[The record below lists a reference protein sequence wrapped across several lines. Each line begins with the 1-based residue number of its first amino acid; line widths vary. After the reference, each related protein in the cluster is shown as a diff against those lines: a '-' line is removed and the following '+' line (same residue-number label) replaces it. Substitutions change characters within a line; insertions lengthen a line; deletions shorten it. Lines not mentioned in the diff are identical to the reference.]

1 MSVKKNLQIKDQ
13 QVGSE
18 SSEMPY
24 FKKKRSLYHGLT
36 QAPNESTVRLDMNLL
51 SLIQTEVIDV
61 QRSRTAD
68 GDAALAAHADGNL
81 IDITQVDALIG
92 KSL

>member
-1 MSVKKNLQIKDQ
+1 MPVKKNLRIKDQ
-13 QVGSE
+13 QVGGE

-36 QAPNESTVRLDMNLL
+36 QAPSESAVRLDMNLL
-51 SLIQTEVIDV
+51 SLIQTDVIDV

-68 GDAALAAHADGNL
+68 GDAARTARTDGNL
-81 IDITQVDALIG
+81 IDIAQVDALIG
-92 KSL
+92 KCL